1 MQKIG
6 TLLFGACLGTVLLTG
21 TAKADSVFNLLQ
33 LAQVTP
39 QQPEL
44 KYEGIPLMCY
54 VQAAKTIQDGSELQ
68 GNLDRFSLLS
78 GVVEQYLSAGQPDRP
93 TKLELF

>member
-33 LAQVTP
+33 LTQATP

-54 VQAAKTIQDGSELQ
+54 VQAAKAIQSGSEQ
-68 GNLDRFSLLS
+68 GNLARVSL
-78 GVVEQYLSAGQPDRP
+78 
-93 TKLELF
+93 FWI